1 MISNKRNRKRK
12 KHIHRT
18 STSHGNGTAQ
28 HKRPGRELGSQVGLR
43 TLRSMIVNG
52 ELGIFK
58 LISTP

>member
-1 MISNKRNRKRK
+1 MISNNRNGKKR
-12 KHIHRT
+12 IHRA
-18 STSHGNGTAQ
+18 STSRGKGIAQ
-28 HKRPGRELGSQVGLR
+28 HKRSGRKLGSQVGLR